1 MWKVL
6 VTSPCFGVLVR
17 SSCTLSCTGCPGGL
31 LFVTALAKL
40 QALPEWARKT
50 LQKHAS
56 DPRPHF
62 KTDEQLEKGTTGD
75 AMWDACQH
83 QLVVT
88 GQPLG
93 MPPFCHETR
102 LPVPSTESLRAL
114 PTVWSAADRWY
125 EIQRTASPL
134 RTFS

>member
-1 MWKVL
+1 MPGAESLGDQPLLWCICWL
-6 VTSPCFGVLVR
+6 RLHLPCP
-17 SSCTLSCTGCPGGL
+17 GCPEGL
-31 LFVTALAKL
+31 LAVTGLAAL

-83 QLVVT
+83 QLVLT
-88 GQPLG
+88 GQLPSV
-93 MPPFCHETR
+93 PPICT
-102 LPVPSTESLRAL
+102 
-114 PTVWSAADRWY
+114 
-125 EIQRTASPL
+125 
-134 RTFS
+134 